1 MDNTPNQPSKFNTK
15 NLVEIIDESQGM
27 YNKDNQIRFKTLMFS
42 SSLCDYSD
50 EYIYIY
56 IYIYKYIYIYIY
68 IYVSVNGTMTLH
80 KKLLLQQI
88 KLLKR

>member
-15 NLVEIIDESQGM
+15 NLVETIDESQGM
-27 YNKDNQIRFKTLMFS
+27 YNKDNHIRFKTLMFS
-42 SSLCDYSD
+42 STLCDYSD

-56 IYIYKYIYIYIY
+56 IFIYIYIY